1 MRTML
6 KLLRFSLLLA
16 CAGAALAA
24 DPAVKVI
31 ALFTDKALLQIDGEQ
46 KVVSKGETFAGVT
59 LESASGRGAVVSIG
73 GRRVKL
79 GLNQSIA
86 GNFRPP
92 VRDGLKIYPDS
103 LGMYFVRGEINGRAA
118 RFLVDT
124 GATFVTLSG
133 RTARGLDIDFQNLGR
148 RSSAW
153 TASEAAVAVW
163 QIRLDSV
170 EVGGIEVSNVEAT
183 VIPGDQPREVL
194 LGNSFLQHTRMQKA
208 GAVLELQQRF

>member
-1 MRTML
+1 MDNS
-6 KLLRFSLLLA
+6 LRALLLLGCSVSA
-16 CAGAALAA
+16 MAAA
-24 DPAVKVI
+24 PGVKVM
-31 ALFTDKALLQIDGEQ
+31 ALFTNKALLQIDGQQ
-46 KVVSKGETFAGVT
+46 KIVARGETFAGVT
-59 LESASGRGAVVSIG
+59 LISASGRGAVVSIDG
-73 GRRVKL
+73 ERIEL

-86 GNFRPP
+86 GNFRKP

-103 LGMYFVRGEINGRAA
+103 LGMYFVPGEINGRETQ
-118 RFLVDT
+118 FLVDT
-124 GATFVTLSG
+124 GASFVTLSG
-133 RTARGLDIDFQNLGR
+133 RTARGLDIDYQSLGR

-170 EVGGIEVSNVEAT
+170 SIGGIEVSNVEAT

-208 GAVLELQQRF
+208 GAVLELQERY